1 MFKYNNIG
9 LRPIEE
15 SDLEFL
21 CELTNDPYVST
32 MVVGWGFPIST
43 VQQVQWVKSQHV
55 NDKTVRLVVVDL
67 ETNEPVGL
75 SGLWD
80 IDWKNRS
87 ALSATKL
94 LPSKVKKGFGTES
107 IMLTMAWA
115 FYSLG
120 LRRLYGAILDFN
132 APSMAVYLK
141 KCGWRVEGC
150 QKEAVFRK
158 GRWCDLYNVAI
169 LKNEFDLLPEVEA
182 YIEAIHPA
190 NVNDLIDIKSFSSS

>member
-1 MFKYNNIG
+1 MIRNKNIG

-21 CELTNDPYVST
+21 CQLANDPYVST
-32 MVVGWGFPIST
+32 MVVGWGFPISQ
-43 VQQVQWVKSQHV
+43 VQQVQWIKNQHT
-55 NDKTVRLVVVDL
+55 NEKTARLVVVDL
-67 ETNEPVGL
+67 ETNEAIGV

-80 IDWKNRS
+80 IDWQNRS
-87 ALSATKL
+87 AMSATKL

-132 APSMAVYLK
+132 APSMAVYVK

-169 LKNEFDLLPEVEA
+169 LKNEFDLLSSTKS

-190 NVNDLIDIKSFSSS
+190 NVNDLINLSLFD